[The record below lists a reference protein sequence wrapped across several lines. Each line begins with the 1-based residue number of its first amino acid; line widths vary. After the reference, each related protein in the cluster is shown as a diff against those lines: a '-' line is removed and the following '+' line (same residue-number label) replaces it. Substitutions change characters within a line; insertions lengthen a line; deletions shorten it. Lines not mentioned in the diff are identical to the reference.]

1 MFHFKNITMKKSVLT
16 LSIISALC
24 ISVFAQDNEKNSV
37 SGIRGGW
44 HSATLVANGSEP
56 SGASS
61 LDNFYVGFY
70 SDNKIAPILHFG
82 KGLEYFQNGITY
94 TSNSKRVLHTL
105 SVPLYLKLKLGP
117 VFALGGIAGNFKV
130 SEKYTT
136 GDYEASPTDSD
147 KSKWFDAPV
156 FLGAGV
162 KIWFISVEAR
172 YHWGL
177 IEVRNGYKSQ
187 YFQLGAAVSF

>member
-1 MFHFKNITMKKSVLT
+1 MKKTVFLTLFLFVFLVASVL
-16 LSIISALC
+16 
-24 ISVFAQDNEKNSV
+24 AQDNEKKTV

-44 HSATLVANGSEP
+44 HTATLLKDGATPYEANNLQS
-56 SGASS
+56 
-61 LDNFYVGFY
+61 FYIGFFN
-70 SDNKIAPILHFG
+70 DNKIVPMLHFG
-82 KGLEYFQNGITY
+82 KGLEYFQNGIAY
-94 TSNSKRVLHTL
+94 TANSERILHTL
-105 SVPLYLKLKLGP
+105 SLPLYLKFKIGP

-130 SEKYTT
+130 SEKFNA
-136 GDYEASPTDSD
+136 GDHEVSPTDSD

-162 KIWFISVEAR
+162 KIFFVSVEAR

-177 IEVRNGYKSQ
+177 LEVRNDLKSQ